1 MLNCS
6 KAICNGTC
14 IRASAL
20 DLCVINDAEPRWKT
34 TVAARDYLAAA
45 DVPVANTIITHRAA
59 YLAALTSGKT
69 GPEFE
74 KPAKGQK
81 TSASENEISDLW
93 NEVKAV
99 ARQGQR
105 APHEHA

>member
-1 MLNCS
+1 MMPS
-6 KAICNGTC
+6 
-14 IRASAL
+14 RAGRRQSL
-20 DLCVINDAEPRWKT
+20 RVT
-34 TVAARDYLAAA
+34 TWLAA
-45 DVPVANTIITHRAA
+45 DVPVANTIVTHRAA

-105 APHEHA
+105 VPHEHA